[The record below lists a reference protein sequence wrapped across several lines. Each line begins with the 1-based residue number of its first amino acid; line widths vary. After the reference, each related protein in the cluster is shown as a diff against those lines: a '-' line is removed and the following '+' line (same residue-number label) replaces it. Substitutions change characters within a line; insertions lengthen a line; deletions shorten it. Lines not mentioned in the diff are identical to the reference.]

1 MSKLERQLTIC
12 NKLGLHARAATKLA
26 VLAAQFDAQVTLIQ
40 GDKQASAASVLGLLM
55 LETGFG
61 KTITVTSEG
70 QDAQAALDAIS
81 ALIDAKF
88 EEAV

>member
-1 MSKLERQLTIC
+1 MLQRQITIS

-26 VLAAQFDAQVTLIQ
+26 TLAAKFDAEITLIH

-55 LETGFG
+55 LESGVG
-61 KTITVTSEG
+61 KTITLTASG
-70 QDAQAALDAIS
+70 NDAQAALDAVS

-88 EEAV
+88 EENS